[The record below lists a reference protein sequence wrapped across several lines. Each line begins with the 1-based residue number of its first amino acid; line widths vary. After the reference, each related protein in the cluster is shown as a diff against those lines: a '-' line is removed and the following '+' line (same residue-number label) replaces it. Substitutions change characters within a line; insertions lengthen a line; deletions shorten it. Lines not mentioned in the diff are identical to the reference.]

1 MVFAPFSGLKTGI
14 DFAYFGLNS
23 GIVFEGIRGEHEGIC
38 PLDSKRI
45 RKREEY
51 RNSKLWILTRA
62 HQIDHGAP
70 DFQKSQVVRV

>member
-38 PLDSKRI
+38 PFNSQRI
-45 RKREEY
+45 RTAGRVISEFET
-51 RNSKLWILTRA
+51 L
-62 HQIDHGAP
+62 
-70 DFQKSQVVRV
+70 DFNRSPSN